1 MTVAVQRIGSFFN
14 SENDICLSMYY
25 LRGDE
30 FKSRLTAVLFSI
42 LATPLSAIEVRESY
56 KQTRQ
61 ILQAHV
67 YGLDM
72 LSAVGRA
79 KLHRNGDIFIT
90 DWRDVDPFSEGH
102 MREWSTAMIF
112 IASDLR

>member
-1 MTVAVQRIGSFFN
+1 
-14 SENDICLSMYY
+14 MYY

-42 LATPLSAIEVRESY
+42 LATPLSAIELRE
-56 KQTRQ
+56 TRQ

-67 YGLDM
+67 YGLDI

-102 MREWSTAMIF
+102 MREWSTAMTF